1 MTTRQG
7 ADLRVGAL
15 FVCGNTR
22 CGFAYPCART
32 HSRHR
37 FIPTPG
43 SIAPNLT
50 RATNHMFA
58 QRPACRFAAPLIGVL
73 FILSVAQPAEAQA
86 DRERSVLN
94 DPLVE
99 YQARRG
105 LSLLY
110 NFEFAQANVL
120 FSQIDQRFPEHP
132 IGPFLGA
139 LNTWWQILNDLS
151 DESLD
156 DEFYRQMDVVIARSD
171 RLLRRDRR
179 NFDAMFFK
187 GAALGFRGRLRSN
200 RGEWWRAA
208 MDGVRAMDYVF
219 AVADSDPGNADFGF
233 GRGLYDYYASVVPE
247 RFPYTRPAMVFFPR
261 GNRERGLELLERT
274 AREGRYI
281 QTEAAYFLLQIY
293 YVFEND
299 REKSLHYARWLREE
313 HPQNPFFHTFEARAL
328 ARWGLWRQAHESFS
342 EVLKRHR
349 AGQTGYNAASAEQ
362 AHYYLGRSYMARN
375 ELDRALEH
383 LRELDR
389 IAARNTDDTYFKVL
403 GKLRHGMVLD
413 ALGRRDE
420 AVRMYRAVLTMDDRG
435 GSHTRA
441 EQFLSVPYR
450 QSNVLSG
457 S

>member
-1 MTTRQG
+1 ML
-7 ADLRVGAL
+7 LRSARIRSARSCTDRLAAVVVAL
-15 FVCGNTR
+15 LLFST
-22 CGFAYPCART
+22 
-32 HSRHR
+32 
-37 FIPTPG
+37 
-43 SIAPNLT
+43 
-50 RATNHMFA
+50 ATE
-58 QRPACRFAAPLIGVL
+58 P
-73 FILSVAQPAEAQA
+73 VAAQA
-86 DRERSVLN
+86 DRDGSVLN

-110 NFEFAQANVL
+110 DFEFARANVL
-120 FSQIDQRFPEHP
+120 FSQIDQRFPNHP

-151 DESLD
+151 DDSLD

-171 RLLRRDRR
+171 AMLRRDRR

-208 MDGVRAMDYVF
+208 MDGGRAMDYVF
-219 AVADSDPGNADFGF
+219 AVADSDVDNADFGF

-261 GNRERGLELLERT
+261 GDKERGLELLERT

-281 QTEAAYFLLQIY
+281 QTEAVYFLLQIY

-299 REKSLHYARWLREE
+299 REKSLYYAQWLRDE
-313 HPQNPFFHTFEARAL
+313 HPRNPFFHTFAGRAQ
-328 ARWGLWRQAHESFS
+328 ARWGLWRQAHDTFE
-342 EVLKRHR
+342 EVLSRHR
-349 AGQTGYNAASAEQ
+349 AGQTGYNAAAAEQ
-362 AHYYLGRSYMARN
+362 AFYYLGRSYMARN
-375 ELDRALEH
+375 DLDRALSH

-389 IAARNTDDTYFKVL
+389 SAARNDVDTYFKVL
-403 GKLRHGMVLD
+403 GRLRQGMVLD

-420 AVRMYRAVLTMDDRG
+420 AVRMYRAVLAMDDRG
-435 GSHTRA
+435 GSHARA
-441 EQFLSVPYR
+441 EQFMSVPYR